1 MRNMLMCCYRLFC
14 QQVTL
19 GGRLLSTKIMSA
31 TATMSEEE
39 QKQQFKVSVG
49 LSVTSPWASG
59 SVSHSEEKGSS
70 SDNARKEDDSKESN
84 VFEAVGG

>member
-1 MRNMLMCCYRLFC
+1 
-14 QQVTL
+14 
-19 GGRLLSTKIMSA
+19 
-31 TATMSEEE
+31 MSEEE